1 MGREAGC
8 MDASLLT
15 KEAAHEIYI
24 DRSIVGVGEKGYE
37 DLTPAR
43 PINTTNADI
52 ADQNLCQS
60 VRSA

>member
-1 MGREAGC
+1 
-8 MDASLLT
+8 MDASPLT
-15 KEAAHEIYI
+15 KEATHEIYI

-52 ADQNLCQS
+52 TDKNLCQS
-60 VRSA
+60 LKSA

>member
-1 MGREAGC
+1 

-15 KEAAHEIYI
+15 KEATHEIYI
-24 DRSIVGVGEKGYE
+24 DRSIVGVGEKEYE

-52 ADQNLCQS
+52 TDQNLWRS
-60 VRSA
+60 VKSA